1 MRKFILT
8 VLLIPILGCA
18 QKNINLQTDNTLT
31 KGMQLYQKGEYK
43 KAKDIL
49 KKAIFR
55 SEGLTPGQMME
66 ARFALADSYYN
77 RQEYIDAI
85 AEFEEFILLYP
96 TSDKIPEALYK
107 LADSYLKISPDYRRD
122 LTYIKKAEE
131 KAQEIIDSYPTSRF
145 IDDAKHIIKRA
156 NQIKAK
162 HTLYIAET
170 YEKYGKY
177 YSASVYYALAYEKYK
192 DLLEADYVVY
202 KLAYNLS
209 KADFQYYHEI
219 NTYRE
224 KIKQLEKE
232 ISQEKDIEKK
242 NILINRKKLL
252 EDHVN
257 LILER
262 ISTSKEK
269 AVEIAQMFPKAFPNS
284 PYLSNIREIEKESKV
299 ENFLKR
305 FNIFE

>member
-1 MRKFILT
+1 MRKLLFT
-8 VLLIPILGCA
+8 VLLIPLLGCA
-18 QKNINLQTDNTLT
+18 QKNINPETDSTLT
-31 KGMQLYQKGEYK
+31 KGLQLYKKGDYK
-43 KAKDIL
+43 RAKDIL

-55 SEGLTPGQMME
+55 SEGLTPRQMME

-85 AEFEEFILLYP
+85 AEFEEFAMLYP
-96 TSDKIPEALYK
+96 TSDKIPETLYK

-122 LTYIKKAEE
+122 LTYVKKAEE
-131 KAQEIIDSYPTSRF
+131 KAREIIDSYPDSRF
-145 IDDAKHIIKRA
+145 VEGAKEILKKV
-156 NQIKAK
+156 NQIRAR

-170 YEKYGKY
+170 YEKYGKP
-177 YSASVYYALAYEKYK
+177 YSASVYYALAYEKYR
-192 DLLEADYVVY
+192 DLLEADYVAY

-209 KADFQYYHEI
+209 RADVQYYTEI
-219 NTYRE
+219 NRYRE

-232 ISQEKDIEKK
+232 INQEKDIEKK

-257 LILER
+257 LLVER

-269 AVEIAQMFPKAFPNS
+269 ALEIAQMFPKAFPDS
-284 PYLSNIREIEKESKV
+284 RYLPDIKQIEKENKV